1 LPPFLHMKIAKPCLE
16 AGKNMVTA
24 SYISPEMRALDEE
37 VKSKNLIFFNEI
49 GLDPGIDIMSTMKV
63 KDEVE

>member
-1 LPPFLHMKIAKPCLE
+1 MKIAKPCLE